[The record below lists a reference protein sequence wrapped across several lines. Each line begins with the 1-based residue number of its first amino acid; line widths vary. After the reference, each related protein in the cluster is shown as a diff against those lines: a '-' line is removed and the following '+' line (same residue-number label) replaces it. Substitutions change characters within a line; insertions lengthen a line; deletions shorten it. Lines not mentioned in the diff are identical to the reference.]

1 MPSNTTESIRPRA
14 PGSGSPEGSKSRGPK
29 EPLSRN
35 IAFLVS
41 GLVHGIAIVS
51 VGLSSLLAPP
61 RPSVVPVFEL
71 VSLEKP
77 KLRPLAP
84 KTPPPPK
91 PQPPPPEPTRPP
103 DPPKLT
109 PKPTKAVT
117 PKPKEE
123 PKVVR
128 ENPDLEKPVQD
139 VAQEQQVLTPQIVSH
154 VPSDPRLSFW
164 ASRVKKSAELL
175 WNPPV
180 GLDVQGTAKAVIAFQ
195 VTRDGTIQDVKVTA
209 SSGNPDLD
217 ALAQQTIVR
226 LGRTPPIP
234 ENFLE
239 DVIQVHYEFL
249 YSGQR

>member
-1 MPSNTTESIRPRA
+1 MPEITKESIRSGA
-14 PGSGSPEGSKSRGPK
+14 PGSGNPEARKSRGRE

-35 IAFLVS
+35 IALLVS
-41 GLVHGIAIVS
+41 GFVHGIAILAI
-51 VGLSSLLAPP
+51 GLSSLLAPH

-77 KLRPLAP
+77 KLRPLTP

-109 PKPTKAVT
+109 PKPTKAVA

-128 ENPDLEKPVQD
+128 EDPDLEKPVKE

-154 VPSDPRLSFW
+154 VPADARLAFW
-164 ASRVKKSAELL
+164 ASRVKKKAEQL

-180 GLDVQGTAKAVIAFQ
+180 GLDVQGTVKAVIAFQ
-195 VTRDGTIQDVKVTA
+195 VTRDGIIQDVKVTA
-209 SSGNPDLD
+209 SSGNSDLD
-217 ALAQQTIVR
+217 GLAQQTIVR
-226 LGRTPPIP
+226 MGTTPPIP
-234 ENFLE
+234 ENFPE
-239 DVIQVHYEFL
+239 DLIQVHYEFL